1 MGARLKIFLSFLGL
15 TIVTLGIYPFFFHIT
30 RQQELI
36 DLQEKNLALL
46 TEIRDDLKETSL
58 RKARANHR
66 HRLRHHRQLR
76 HFHHLTD
83 ECYVSL
89 R

>member
-46 TEIRDDLKETSL
+46 TEIRDDLKETSE
-58 RKARANHR
+58 RKCAARCPNSNA
-66 HRLRHHRQLR
+66 Q
-76 HFHHLTD
+76 
-83 ECYVSL
+83 
-89 R
+89 

>member
-46 TEIRDDLKETSL
+46 TEIRDDLKEAS
-58 RKARANHR
+58 
-66 HRLRHHRQLR
+66 
-76 HFHHLTD
+76 
-83 ECYVSL
+83 
-89 R
+89 